1 MRVGESAKRPPLDV
15 GTTFGDLVGK
25 LDGARGR
32 EGARDRKKAK
42 TGKREGRKPYA
53 EANPV
58 TVQLAK
64 ELREGDRYPSDEC
77 RRPDRG
83 ANTRGG
89 LRSALRG
96 SPSQPRPPSPPSSDC
111 GCASASSAARYS
123 VTACFCRCASVQSSS
138 PGALP

>member
-1 MRVGESAKRPPLDV
+1 MRVGESAKRAPLDV

-42 TGKREGRKPYA
+42 TGKREGRKPYT

-96 SPSQPRPPSPPSSDC
+96 SPSQPRPPSPLLRTAAVPRLRAQQDTRSPH
-111 GCASASSAARYS
+111 ASAVARRSSRAR
-123 VTACFCRCASVQSSS
+123 
-138 PGALP
+138 